1 MSTEN
6 PEFEA
11 FWLYSQNYQRFV
23 NELMPRLDA
32 DCSEA
37 ELARLYQLASHYQQ
51 QFSELLYAGVYGA
64 QEYALASTR
73 LAQTL
78 RYLLGK

>member
-1 MSTEN
+1 MSTEDPN
-6 PEFEA
+6 FEA

-23 NELMPRLDA
+23 NELLPRLDA

-37 ELARLYQLASHYQQ
+37 ELVRMYHLASHYQQ
-51 QFSELLYAGVYGA
+51 QFSDLVYQGFKDA
-64 QEYALASTR
+64 EVYALASTR